1 MEKNNTND
9 LRELQEQLSLLHGKL
24 DNQTIIDD
32 TQIGRI
38 PQVKS
43 MKAMSSMWL
52 ALAIVLLVIIEGFY
66 GLYYVSLTHFDKT
79 MSLFEQTILTPMD
92 SLRALSWEELAPELQ
107 KRMERLTPEKMA
119 EADSLIAMY
128 RTFKKEFVDNP
139 ERMQQAMNGV
149 KDIIYG
155 GWMLVMNI
163 LITLIFVIVIVTQ
176 VFNIRVLNRSK
187 LQADI
192 CSLTAQMEKVRTVH
206 LAACATLTLLL
217 AMLMPLIL
225 EFYEG
230 MALGWKIVLVT
241 IPALLALAEML
252 QFTSFKR
259 YQAIA
264 SLDWGRFLYI
274 RHTCDK
280 IIRRMGGNNNVDSV
294 VVPR

>member
-9 LRELQEQLSLLHGKL
+9 LHELQEQLSLLHGKL

-43 MKAMSSMWL
+43 MKAVSGMWL

-66 GLYYVSLTHFDKT
+66 GLYYFSLTHFDKT
-79 MSLFEQTILTPMD
+79 MSLFEQTILAPMD
-92 SLRALSWEELAPELQ
+92 SLRALSWDELSPEQQ
-107 KRMERLTPEKMA
+107 KRMKRLTPEKMA

-128 RTFKKEFVDNP
+128 RTFKKEFADNP

-163 LITLIFVIVIVTQ
+163 LITLIIVVVIVTQ

-192 CSLTAQMEKVRTVH
+192 CSLTAQMEKVRAVH
-206 LAACATLTLLL
+206 LAACAALTLLL
-217 AMLMPLIL
+217 ALLMPLVL
-225 EFYEG
+225 EFYES
-230 MALGWKIVLVT
+230 MAVGWKIVLVT
-241 IPALLALAEML
+241 IPALLALAEIL
-252 QFTSFKR
+252 QFTPLKR
-259 YQAIA
+259 CKVVA

-280 IIRRMGGNNNVDSV
+280 IIRRMAK
-294 VVPR
+294 

>member
-9 LRELQEQLSLLHGKL
+9 LHELQEQLSLLHGKL
-24 DNQTIIDD
+24 DTQTIIDD
-32 TQIGRI
+32 TQIRRI
-38 PQVKS
+38 PQVRS
-43 MKAMSSMWL
+43 MKVVSGMWL

-66 GLYYVSLTHFDKT
+66 GLYYVSLTHFDKV

-92 SLRALSWEELAPELQ
+92 SLRALSLEELTPEQQ
-107 KRMERLTPEKMA
+107 KLLERLTPEKMA

-128 RTFKKEFVDNP
+128 RTFKEEFAENP
-139 ERMQQAMNGV
+139 ERMQQAMDGV
-149 KDIIYG
+149 TDIIYG

-163 LITLIFVIVIVTQ
+163 LITLIFVVVIVTQ

-217 AMLMPLIL
+217 ALLMPLVL
-225 EFYEG
+225 EFYEN
-230 MALGWKIVLVT
+230 MAVGWKIVLVT
-241 IPALLALAEML
+241 IPALLALAEIL
-252 QFTSFKR
+252 QFTPLKR
-259 YQAIA
+259 CKVVA

-280 IIRRMGGNNNVDSV
+280 IIRRMAK
-294 VVPR
+294 